1 MGNCNMKKQIKC
13 IVFLILSYSYG
24 YSQDKLSKSLKIK
37 QSEFYRSSLQVDSA
51 KADKVGQI
59 QASYKAGMNQAIA
72 DTSLND
78 AAKRARIKA
87 LMDAKNQQL
96 RLLLSPAQ
104 QAKMIPTTEREQ
116 AVPAKTN

>member
-1 MGNCNMKKQIKC
+1 MKKQIKC